1 MSDLNYAEASKHLS
15 PGMREFLLRV
25 ASRSGIAEDDALYA
39 VIAAHGDML
48 DEKLKTIH
56 GQLEKALNGSRNDQV
71 SHSEDVEA
79 PRAEITQLTLIV
91 RGVGESLS
99 KCERRF
105 QIVGDTL
112 SKFEQRTADV
122 EKRLASL
129 DETAEILRKV
139 ATSNV
144 WQLIGVSALSGALL
158 TFALHLFTGWF

>member
-56 GQLEKALNGSRNDQV
+56 GQLEKALNGSRNDQA
-71 SHSEDVEA
+71 SHSEDIEA
-79 PRAEITQLTLIV
+79 TRAEITQLTLIV

-112 SKFEQRTADV
+112 SKFEQRVDNI
-122 EKRLASL
+122 EKQLATM
-129 DETAEILRKV
+129 DQ
-139 ATSNV
+139 ATSVFRKISAANV
-144 WQLIGVSALSGALL
+144 RELIGVSFAAGAIL
-158 TFALHLFTGWF
+158 TFAVHLFFGWF